1 MIAKFPRLIRDRWSQ
16 QILAIRKLRGKEPRL
31 VDLIAFVEEEA
42 LLVDDSLF
50 SNNSFELHL
59 VWTDK
64 PSKRGTTKY
73 FVTLTGEKENLEQV
87 QSGCPICQ
95 TFNDL
100 DACYSNKKME
110 MGERRNFLMKQ
121 KLFVVAMNQ

>member
-87 QSGCPICQ
+87 QSRCPI
-95 TFNDL
+95 
-100 DACYSNKKME
+100 
-110 MGERRNFLMKQ
+110 
-121 KLFVVAMNQ
+121 

>member
-1 MIAKFPRLIRDRWSQ
+1 MIAKFPRHIRDRWSQ
-16 QILAIRKLRGKEPRL
+16 QVLAIRKLRGKEPSL
-31 VDLIAFVEEEA
+31 AFVEEEA
-42 LLVDDSLF
+42 LLVADSLF
-50 SNNSFELHL
+50 SNNSFELYL

-87 QSGCPICQ
+87 QSRCPIWQ

-121 KLFVVAMNQ
+121 KLFLVAMNQ